1 VQATAVNPA
10 PAASAEGLSA
20 AVLVSHLSRGVKRQ
34 SGDDLPDSVATAMRS
49 PAAKRLRFDTSAA
62 AAAHAASLVQGI
74 QQSNANAGGTDME
87 ANMSDD
93 IASAAACLLG
103 MQRRVVKVKRNGD
116 RDKAHTAA

>member
-1 VQATAVNPA
+1 MQATAVNPA

>member
-1 VQATAVNPA
+1 
-10 PAASAEGLSA
+10 LSA

>member
-1 VQATAVNPA
+1 
-10 PAASAEGLSA
+10 
-20 AVLVSHLSRGVKRQ
+20 
-34 SGDDLPDSVATAMRS
+34 MRS

>member
-1 VQATAVNPA
+1 VQAAAVYTA

-20 AVLVSHLSRGVKRQ
+20 AVLISHLPRGVKRQ
-34 SGDDLPDSVATAMRS
+34 SGDDLPDSVATAMRA

-62 AAAHAASLVQGI
+62 AAHAASLGEGV
-74 QQSNANAGGTDME
+74 QQSNANAGGSDME
-87 ANMSDD
+87 ADMSDD

-116 RDKAHTAA
+116 RDKVHTAA